1 MKVLVTRPHEDAAP
15 FAAELAA
22 RGLTPVVEPLIAVR
36 FDPAA
41 ALDLDGGGAQAVLF
55 TSANGVRAFAARTP
69 RRDLPAFAVGDASA
83 QVARAA
89 GFAAVESAGGDVIDL
104 ARLVRERLSPEAGA
118 LVHAAGS
125 EIAGD
130 LAGLLTDAGFAVR
143 RAVLYTAAPVAAL
156 TGETAALLRSGE
168 IGIASFFSPRT
179 ASTFVK
185 VAAADF
191 PADRD
196 RAPVAICLSP
206 AVAAALAP
214 LGWRER
220 LIAAAPTRRD
230 LLAALDGFLARPST
244 AAGTSRG

>member
-1 MKVLVTRPHEDAAP
+1 MKVLITRPREDAAP

-22 RGLTPVVEPLIAVR
+22 RGLTPVIEPLIAVR

-41 ALDLDGGGAQAVLF
+41 ALDLDGGVQAVLF

-69 RRDLPAFAVGDASA
+69 RRDLAALAVGDATA
-83 QVARAA
+83 QEASTV
-89 GFAAVESAGGDVIDL
+89 GFATVESADGDVAGL
-104 ARLVRERLSPEAGA
+104 ARLVRERLSPEAGP

-125 EIAGD
+125 EVAGD
-130 LAGLLTDAGFAVR
+130 LAGLLAGSGFTVR
-143 RAVLYTAAPVAAL
+143 RAVLYAAAPVGAL
-156 TGETAALLRSGE
+156 SREAAALLRSGE
-168 IGIASFFSPRT
+168 IGVASFFSPRT

-185 VAAADF
+185 VAAAEF

-196 RAPVAICLSP
+196 RAPVALCLSS

-214 LGWRER
+214 LGWRDC

-230 LLAALDGFLARPST
+230 LLAALDGFLARPSS
-244 AAGTSRG
+244 AAGIS